1 VSLRDKLHW
10 QRKAKKLEEKR
21 NEMRKT
27 LFEVQDDID
36 NRKEALLDEVE
47 KSLKRKVTERELF
60 YIRWRLR

>member
-1 VSLRDKLHW
+1 MSLRDKLQW

>member
-1 VSLRDKLHW
+1 MSLRDKLHW